1 MLVNPGEKHPV
12 RLHYRPA
19 LRDLAPRR
27 RRWIRRHP
35 VERETAEPRRC
46 HLAGESWRSIRSA
59 HFCKDGCPFMR
70 ISMIVFHQRNSNI
83 PRSSS
88 RPRMRPR
95 RWAQLSRRQSAARP
109 SASPRRS
116 RTAGCRSVMPASSGT
131 PSRAAAPS
139 AGVSA
144 SGRHGWRLSGVRS
157 ASGDLPR
164 IKTGPSMAP
173 NT

>member
-19 LRDLAPRR
+19 LRDLGRLTW

-35 VERETAEPRRC
+35 VERETAQPRRC

-70 ISMIVFHQRNSNI
+70 ISMIVFHQRNLEY

-88 RPRMRPR
+88 RPAMWPR
-95 RWAQLSRRQSAARP
+95 RWAQLSRRQSAGEAASVPEEEQDRRP
-109 SASPRRS
+109 SIGDACEFGDAKQS
-116 RTAGCRSVMPASSGT
+116 RCSKCGCFGQ
-131 PSRAAAPS
+131 
-139 AGVSA
+139 
-144 SGRHGWRLSGVRS
+144 W
-157 ASGDLPR
+157 
-164 IKTGPSMAP
+164 KTWLATQRCPIRKW
-173 NT
+173 